1 MMTTLTRVSSLHDR
15 EEWMSVAEEEE
26 KKEEVVVG
34 VPVVEVAGLR
44 RRL

>member
-1 MMTTLTRVSSLHDR
+1 MMMTLTRVSSLHDR

-26 KKEEVVVG
+26 KKQG
-34 VPVVEVAGLR
+34 VAVVEVAGLR